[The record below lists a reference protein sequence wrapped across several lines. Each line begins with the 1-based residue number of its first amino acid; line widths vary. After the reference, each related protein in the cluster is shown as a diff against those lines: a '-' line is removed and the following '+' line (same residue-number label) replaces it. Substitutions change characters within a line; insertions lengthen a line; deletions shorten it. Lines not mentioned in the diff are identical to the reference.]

1 MGSTVVTV
9 LPIATS
15 SWVSC
20 SQVLSSSL
28 ATAMQL
34 QLLKL
39 KSNLVTFSNTSNYS
53 ESTQFVLLLVKW
65 QLWKRKVIESTQST
79 ISNFFSPSSTVVHL
93 RASNIMQLK
102 FSSPHLLTLGQ
113 NKYFKL
119 MVIVCHWHSSTV
131 YISNCFQEKK

>member
-39 KSNLVTFSNTSNYS
+39 KSTLVTFSNTSNYS

-79 ISNFFSPSSTVVHL
+79 ISNFFSPSS
-93 RASNIMQLK
+93 
-102 FSSPHLLTLGQ
+102 SSSSSFQHNATEIFIPHLLTLGQ